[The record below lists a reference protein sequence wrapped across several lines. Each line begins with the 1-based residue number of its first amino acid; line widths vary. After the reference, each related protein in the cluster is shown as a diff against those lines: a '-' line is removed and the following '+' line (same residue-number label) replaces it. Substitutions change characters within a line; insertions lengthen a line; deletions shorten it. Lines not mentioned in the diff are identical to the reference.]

1 MPGEN
6 RTLTPVWIA
15 YVDGVR
21 LGTGYEGALKRIYI
35 HDRLD
40 FAGTASLLFGS
51 SPLDF
56 CNDGTFTIGSEVSI
70 HLGYKDDVQEVFA
83 GEVTGFAPRLD
94 EYSAPLMEVKI
105 HSKLHR
111 LDKGTRCASFEHKTP
126 AGIIR
131 DIVQGYNLNAD
142 VEEFGPEYSYVEQSS
157 YTDHGYILYLAGKY
171 GKSVYCNGNTV
182 HVKTEITPTD
192 DDVVLEWGKTIISA
206 RTKADLAAQL
216 SAVTATGWD
225 MRKCSGFTA
234 TATMKDVPLKIGGEY
249 SWEDNAK
256 GYDPHKIEQLSSS
269 SFTDEKDAMEVARSV
284 LLGRSLQFQS
294 CEAKTEGNSRIRPG
308 NRLTVKYL
316 GKHSNG
322 EYLVY
327 SVEHDLSVQDG
338 YFTTCH
344 LKRNFCGVS
353 NRSGSI
359 SVIDRER
366 IDRQGANVQE
376 ENAAA
381 TSASGNHEETHNN
394 SENAFIENN
403 SQASS
408 EESSQIDRKNPTET
422 ENNREEILYDFGK
435 IEASYR
441 NWKQQDDEWKNE
453 KLSNA
458 AGDTM
463 EKHGC
468 KVVSAAKLVC
478 TISQNNKFTPNR
490 FTNKKDKIVDGNGDL
505 SQSAIM
511 SSIKKANPDIVVKFD
526 YFEKQLNES
535 TLKRLK
541 KDSEYIHYILGRANI
556 GGGLGQHWV
565 VIEDY
570 KVLPNGTI
578 EYKIVPS
585 SKNDA
590 GRVFTSDPKFA
601 TDTKKACINKIEVY
615 SIKRN

>member
-1 MPGEN
+1 MTSEN

-51 SPLDF
+51 SPADF

-111 LDKGTRCASFEHKTP
+111 LNKGTRCASFEHKTP

-142 VEEFGPEYSYVEQSS
+142 VEDFGPEYNYIEQSS

-206 RTKADLAAQL
+206 RTKTDLAAQL
-216 SAVTATGWD
+216 FAVTATGWD

-249 SWEDNAK
+249 CWEDNAK
-256 GYDPHKIEQLSSS
+256 GYDSHKVGQLSSS

-294 CEAKTEGNSRIRPG
+294 CEAKTEGNCRIRPG

-316 GKHSNG
+316 GRQSDG

-327 SVEHDLSVQDG
+327 SVEHSLSAQDG

-353 NRSGSI
+353 NNRSI
-359 SVIDRER
+359 SAIDRER
-366 IDRQGANVQE
+366 IDRQGANAQQE
-376 ENAAA
+376 AKSSPSPAGGSQAESQNN
-381 TSASGNHEETHNN
+381 TEETNEEKKN
-394 SENAFIENN
+394 PKISNTRWEDESGRTINKAMVGDEVYLCADTENIPDGANAKIKIVEKDDDGNDDFVTELSTAVQDGKIRRKWKVVYMADDDDTDSQKEMEEKGYTLPEYAFTVESSEVN
-403 SQASS
+403 S
-408 EESSQIDRKNPTET
+408 EESGQLDVMGWIKKQIV
-422 ENNREEILYDFGK
+422 
-435 IEASYR
+435 YR
-441 NWKQQDDEWKNE
+441 Y
-453 KLSNA
+453 
-458 AGDTM
+458 
-463 EKHGC
+463 
-468 KVVSAAKLVC
+468 
-478 TISQNNKFTPNR
+478 
-490 FTNKKDKIVDGNGDL
+490 TNKPMINLPYKLFTTNGKLIFEGKSDNSGYISVENIKIGRYKLCLGENDGL
-505 SQSAIM
+505 
-511 SSIKKANPDIVVKFD
+511 
-526 YFEKQLNES
+526 
-535 TLKRLK
+535 
-541 KDSEYIHYILGRANI
+541 
-556 GGGLGQHWV
+556 
-565 VIEDY
+565 
-570 KVLPNGTI
+570 
-578 EYKIVPS
+578 
-585 SKNDA
+585 
-590 GRVFTSDPKFA
+590 
-601 TDTKKACINKIEVY
+601 
-615 SIKRN
+615 

>member
-1 MPGEN
+1 MTSEN

-40 FAGTASLLFGS
+40 FAGTASLLFGI
-51 SPLDF
+51 PPADF

-94 EYSAPLMEVKI
+94 EYSAPLMEVKM

-142 VEEFGPEYSYVEQSS
+142 VEEFGPEYNYIEQSS
-157 YTDHGYILYLAGKY
+157 YMDHGYILYLAGKY
-171 GKSVYCNGNTV
+171 GKTVYCQGNTV

-206 RTKADLAAQL
+206 RTKTDLAAQL

-256 GYDPHKIEQLSSS
+256 GYDSHKVGQLSSS

-294 CEAKTEGNSRIRPG
+294 CEAKTEGNCRIRPG

-316 GKHSNG
+316 GRHSDG

-327 SVEHDLSVQDG
+327 SVEHDFSVQDG

-353 NRSGSI
+353 NNRSI
-359 SVIDRER
+359 SAIDRER
-366 IDRQGANVQE
+366 IDRQGANAQE
-376 ENAAA
+376 ETAAA
-381 TSASGNHEETHNN
+381 ASASGKQTE
-394 SENAFIENN
+394 
-403 SQASS
+403 SQDNS
-408 EESSQIDRKNPTET
+408 EESNTEEKSPKISNPRWEDENGKAISKALVGDEVYLCADVTDIADGATATIRIVEKDDDGNDDFVTE
-422 ENNREEILYDFGK
+422 LGAAVQDGK
-435 IEASYR
+435 IR
-441 NWKQQDDEWKNE
+441 RKWKVVYMADDDDTDSQKEMEEKGYTLPEYAFTVESSGVKSEESGQLDVKDEIVLTIKNFDELKGKTLKLVWKDGNIKEIPIDSE
-453 KLSNA
+453 KLNISDIFI
-458 AGDTM
+458 G
-463 EKHGC
+463 
-468 KVVSAAKLVC
+468 SVC
-478 TISQNNKFTPNR
+478 M
-490 FTNKKDKIVDGNGDL
+490 L
-505 SQSAIM
+505 
-511 SSIKKANPDIVVKFD
+511 IK
-526 YFEKQLNES
+526 
-535 TLKRLK
+535 
-541 KDSEYIHYILGRANI
+541 
-556 GGGLGQHWV
+556 
-565 VIEDY
+565 
-570 KVLPNGTI
+570 
-578 EYKIVPS
+578 
-585 SKNDA
+585 
-590 GRVFTSDPKFA
+590 
-601 TDTKKACINKIEVY
+601 
-615 SIKRN
+615 